1 MDMTR
6 HDQIAVDLVGADE
19 YMVLHAD
26 ISHPLQFFAGEYTAG
41 RVLRIAKD
49 KEFCVG
55 IGGISLKIFKVD
67 LVMIGFQGEG
77 TSHDDASVGGDRIV
91 HRVVGR
97 GKKEN
102 TVPRFCQKLN
112 RIMKG
117 IHNARGAHDPVR
129 LDLPSMV
136 ILLPSAHGFEVCF
149 CRICVTRNISIDISL

>member
-1 MDMTR
+1 M
-6 HDQIAVDLVGADE
+6 DLVGADE

-77 TSHDDASVGGDRIV
+77 TSMMMRPLA
-91 HRVVGR
+91 
-97 GKKEN
+97 
-102 TVPRFCQKLN
+102 
-112 RIMKG
+112 
-117 IHNARGAHDPVR
+117 
-129 LDLPSMV
+129 
-136 ILLPSAHGFEVCF
+136 
-149 CRICVTRNISIDISL
+149 VTALYIGSRSG